1 MNHLENFRQH
11 LLTNNY
17 EPINNLQVNS
27 SDWQRLMYDGE
38 KPTATSGG
46 CKITENPDGSL
57 FASFGSSKDSAG
69 FRSWR
74 SNSNKEKTQEE
85 IAEERTARASHRKF
99 VEQEEQKK
107 HVRIGAR
114 LERVIANLPVATSH
128 PYLTDKKIEPHG
140 IKIRAKTGELIIPR
154 YGADNRI
161 YSLQRIQQKKS
172 GVKSWKGYFKGAL
185 GKDLNYLLTDGWE
198 DFSIIALAE
207 GFATGA
213 SIHEATGYPVYVC
226 FDAGGLEGVAVY
238 VRKKYPNA
246 RIFICADSDQWSFA
260 ATKKPKD
267 LDCSKIAG
275 NDPRWAEWRDSGKL
289 HNTGLF
295 KAGQA
300 AAKVK
305 AHVITPDFPRD
316 HPQKF
321 TDFNDA
327 AVAFGKEYIKMIF
340 EKILEIP
347 QVKTVE
353 ETSGDRFNDSLD
365 SFDVQTVT
373 ADDIMRDHAPDDA
386 ETAGMEDLQDIP
398 PDDEEY
404 YVIPDDGAP
413 AVKKKV
419 GKEFV
424 SEIDRMPFRILGY
437 NDGLYHYY
445 PLSQKQII
453 SLPASGH
460 SIHNLL
466 QLANLDDWERPYKDG
481 GKLSK
486 THQAIALVAA
496 NKMIQ
501 KAKAKG
507 VFTVEDTVR
516 GGGAWI
522 DKGRAVLHCG
532 AELYVDGVKT
542 RFEDMETDF
551 TYVAASRLMKPSIE
565 QLSNKDARNL
575 RTICESVTWENKLS
589 GTLLAGWIVV
599 APVCAALSYRPHVFI
614 TGEAES
620 GKSTVMDKIIKP
632 ALGKMALCVDGGTTE
647 PAIRETMGYDARP
660 LVYDEAEPC
669 LVMDGVIALTR
680 KASTGSVVKKFNQR
694 AFKANFCACFSAI
707 NPPVNKTADESR
719 ISFMHIKKNRKST
732 AIDDY
737 DNLLTLIDE
746 TLTPTFPERMIA
758 RTISNMPALLA
769 NIITFERAMRRT
781 IGGAR
786 ASQQIGAMM
795 AGVYSLG
802 RTDVISLE
810 EATRIVKQ
818 YRWTD
823 HTIVDQEGDPIRLVQ
838 HIVSSLIKTRAGGEA
853 SIGELIAQARK
864 IGDINTDSADK
875 LLRYYGIAVKNDRV
889 LIANTSQ
896 NLAKILNGTD
906 WHNKWSRTLSDVAG
920 AEKMEVTHFATGVKS
935 RAISLP
941 IALFDDSE
949 AEELYDF

>member
-267 LDCSKIAG
+267 LDCSKIVG
-275 NDPRWAEWRDSGKL
+275 NDPRWTEWRDTGKL

-305 AHVITPDFPRD
+305 AHVITPDFPSD
-316 HPQKF
+316 HPQRF

-327 AVAFGKEYIKMIF
+327 AVACGKEYIKMIF

-373 ADDIMRDHAPDDA
+373 ADDIMRDHAPEDA
-386 ETAGMEDLQDIP
+386 ETAGMDWIDEAP
-398 PDDEEY
+398 PLDAYSVE
-404 YVIPDDGAP
+404 A
-413 AVKKKV
+413 
-419 GKEFV
+419 
-424 SEIDRMPFRILGY
+424 
-437 NDGLYHYY
+437 
-445 PLSQKQII
+445 
-453 SLPASGH
+453 LPQVE
-460 SIHNLL
+460 L
-466 QLANLDDWERPYKDG
+466 YKDKMPPKG
-481 GKLSK
+481 EWRAKLFCDENGKILKTMGNTLLFLENHEVISNLFCYDEFCEEKVVYRCPPWENAANFKVRSLTEEDK
-486 THQAIALVAA
+486 THLTVMLE
-496 NKMIQ
+496 KF
-501 KAKAKG
+501 G
-507 VFTVEDTVR
+507 VVQPFATVERLLDAIIRKNTRNPAMEYFNNLV
-516 GGGAWI
+516 W
-522 DKGRAVLHCG
+522 
-532 AELYVDGVKT
+532 DGVKRLDT
-542 RFEDMETDF
+542 WLKDYCGCVTDDARYVSAVGRKWLTAGVFRVFEAGCKFDHMLILEGKQRIGKSLVLRELATFRGRPFFEDTLRISDLGSREAIEKMQGKVIIEFAELSGMGKADADILKQTITNQEDKIRKLYQNTITVQPRKFIMAGTYNPNGNGIFTDTTGNERF
-551 TYVAASRLMKPSIE
+551 WVVKVGDKLDIEGIQRDKEQLWAEAVAAYKAGEKLYLEGDVAEAARQAQGERMQEHAWEMDIHPLCHDKDKVFAVDIWNKLELHDRIKRRQASNEVAKIMT
-565 QLSNKDARNL
+565 QLGFARGRARN
-575 RTICESVTWENKLS
+575 
-589 GTLLAGWIVV
+589 
-599 APVCAALSYRPHVFI
+599 
-614 TGEAES
+614 
-620 GKSTVMDKIIKP
+620 
-632 ALGKMALCVDGGTTE
+632 
-647 PAIRETMGYDARP
+647 
-660 LVYDEAEPC
+660 
-669 LVMDGVIALTR
+669 
-680 KASTGSVVKKFNQR
+680 
-694 AFKANFCACFSAI
+694 
-707 NPPVNKTADESR
+707 
-719 ISFMHIKKNRKST
+719 
-732 AIDDY
+732 
-737 DNLLTLIDE
+737 
-746 TLTPTFPERMIA
+746 
-758 RTISNMPALLA
+758 
-769 NIITFERAMRRT
+769 
-781 IGGAR
+781 
-786 ASQQIGAMM
+786 
-795 AGVYSLG
+795 
-802 RTDVISLE
+802 
-810 EATRIVKQ
+810 
-818 YRWTD
+818 
-823 HTIVDQEGDPIRLVQ
+823 
-838 HIVSSLIKTRAGGEA
+838 GGEPETA
-853 SIGELIAQARK
+853 WIR
-864 IGDINTDSADK
+864 T
-875 LLRYYGIAVKNDRV
+875 KNIHMV
-889 LIANTSQ
+889 Q
-896 NLAKILNGTD
+896 
-906 WHNKWSRTLSDVAG
+906 
-920 AEKMEVTHFATGVKS
+920 
-935 RAISLP
+935 
-941 IALFDDSE
+941 
-949 AEELYDF
+949 EEMLDF